1 MVKLHKYQLE
11 ASDFALKHK
20 STYQMLDM
28 GMGKT
33 AIALDWV
40 KRMPKNARGTL
51 VIAPLSTI
59 YSSWPDELK
68 LWAPELTV
76 TVLHGK
82 NKNEG
87 LTDKSSVYLV
97 NFEGVQWLFEKLK
110 EYFAVTKSV
119 PFRSI
124 VIDEGSMI
132 KSHNTKR
139 FKVLQTL
146 IEIFPKYRMILSGTP
161 APNTLQDLWSQ
172 YYILDKG
179 QSLGRNISTFRNKYM
194 LQVDRMGYIYRL
206 KKGAKDKIYEQIKP
220 LTFRLDAK
228 DYLTIPDRQDNIIKV
243 KLPQSTLGKYK
254 SLESDFYMA
263 LDDESTVAFSVPALA
278 MKLRQFVQGCLYV
291 DVDPASKMPKSGS
304 RPFVE
309 IHNVKLKALQ
319 NIVENSGGRG
329 ILCPIQFRFEL
340 EVLKK
345 AFPSASVIA
354 GGTSAAQAGK
364 LIKQWNQ
371 GSIPLLI
378 CHPKSIGHGVNLQA
392 GSNIIVW
399 YGLTWSAEQYAQ
411 LNGRL
416 HRQGQKHKVIIHHL
430 VCADTID
437 EQIIKALG
445 KKIAGQ
451 KDMLDYL
458 RASRRNYV

>member
-1 MVKLHKYQLE
+1 MVKLHKYQQG

-33 AIALDWV
+33 AIAIDWT
-40 KRMPKNARGTL
+40 KRIPKNARGTL

-59 YSSWPDELK
+59 YSSWPDELE
-68 LWAPELTV
+68 LWAPELKV
-76 TVLHGK
+76 TILHGK
-82 NKNEG
+82 NKGDG
-87 LTDKSSVYLV
+87 LTDKSDIYLI
-97 NFEGVQWLFEKLK
+97 NFEGIQWLFERLK
-110 EYFAVTKSV
+110 EHFAVTKSV

-124 VIDEGSMI
+124 VIDEGSMV
-132 KSHNTKR
+132 KSHSTKR
-139 FKVLQTL
+139 FKILQTL

-172 YYILDKG
+172 YYLLDKG
-179 QSLGRNISTFRNKYM
+179 QSLGRNISAFRNKYM
-194 LQVDRMGYIYRL
+194 IQVDRMGYIHRL
-206 KKGAKDKIYEQIKP
+206 KKGAKDKIYEHIKP
-220 LTFRLDAK
+220 MTFRLDAK
-228 DYLTIPDRQDNIIKV
+228 DYLTIPDRLDNTIKV
-243 KLPQSTLGKYK
+243 KLPQASLDKYK
-254 SLESDFYMA
+254 ALESDFYTA
-263 LDDESTVAFSVPALA
+263 LDEENVTAFSVPALA

-291 DVDPASKMPKSGS
+291 DVDPSSSMPKNGS
-304 RPFVE
+304 RPFIEV
-309 IHNVKLKALQ
+309 HQAKLKALRD
-319 NIVENSGGRG
+319 IVENSGGKG

-340 EVLKK
+340 EVLQK
-345 AFPSASVIA
+345 AFPKASVIA

-364 LIKQWNQ
+364 LIKLWNQ

-378 CHPKSIGHGVNLQA
+378 CHPMSIGHGVNLQA

-430 VCADTID
+430 VCTGTID
-437 EQIIKALG
+437 EQIIKALSL
-445 KKIAGQ
+445 KIKGQ

-458 RASRRNYV
+458 RVSRRIK